1 MARTDKCRAL
11 YEISMVDFLL
21 KDMELYLDTHPCDK
35 NALDYYR
42 HYTQIL
48 DSMRKD
54 YTQNYGPLFACD
66 SMCEN
71 QWQWG
76 KEPNAWEGVC

>member
-1 MARTDKCRAL
+1 MAKKDKCAAW

-42 HYTQIL
+42 HYAKIL
-48 DSMRKD
+48 QNMRED
-54 YTQNYGPLFACD
+54 YVANWGPLFATD
-66 SMCEN
+66 SACGKE
-71 QWQWG
+71 WEWG